1 MADVIT
7 GVTEIT
13 NVSQREIMENM
24 VQQYL
29 QAASMFPQRVQT
41 FAVARGIKSVD
52 IPRTGGFT
60 VGTKTENTAVDAQA
74 LTWAVDNL
82 PLTNHR
88 VIQVLM
94 EDIANIQSK
103 VDQELQIAQRA
114 GLDLAFDT
122 DLKIVNAFYS
132 AASASAPDHIVAYA
146 NSVSDDTLG
155 SADVMNA
162 KYLLDLQKVPAD
174 GRYLAVDPLGYSQL
188 LAVSDFVR
196 VDAINANQLT
206 EGIRPGV
213 VGKIYGFEVFMSQ
226 AVTTKQNIAF
236 HKSALAYGVQQG
248 ITYANQSALEHLG
261 VRHSFSQLYGVKGL
275 DLGKRHV
282 VIGTASSLT
291 IA

>member
-1 MADVIT
+1 MADVLM
-7 GVTEIT
+7 GVTEIDS
-13 NVSQREIMENM
+13 VSQREIMANM

-29 QAASMFPQRVQT
+29 QASAMFPQRIMT
-41 FAVARGIKSVD
+41 FTAANGLKSVD

-60 VGTKTENTAVDAQA
+60 VNTKAENTPVDAQA

-82 PLTNHR
+82 PLTQHR
-88 VIQVLM
+88 VIQVLL

-122 DLKIVNAFYS
+122 DLHLVDGFYNS
-132 AASASAPDHIVAYA
+132 ASASAPDHIIPYA
-146 NSVSDDTLG
+146 ASGLAGADIL
-155 SADVMNA
+155 SA
-162 KYLLDLQKVPAD
+162 KLLLDTQKVPMD
-174 GRYLAVDPLGYSQL
+174 GRYLAVTPTGYSQL

-196 VDAINANQLT
+196 VDAINANQIT

-226 AVTTKQNIAF
+226 AVVADQHIAF
-236 HKSALAYGVQQG
+236 HRSSLAYGVQQG
-248 ITYANQSALEHLG
+248 VTYKADEDLPNLAM
-261 VRHSFSQLYGVKGL
+261 RHSFSQIYGLKGL

-282 VIGTASSLT
+282 IIGKAAGPLT
-291 IA
+291 TNF

>member
-1 MADVIT
+1 MTDVIT

-29 QAASMFPQRVQT
+29 QSASMFPQRIMT
-41 FAVARGIKSVD
+41 FPVAKGIKSVD
-52 IPRTGGFT
+52 IPRASGFT
-60 VGTKTENTAVDAQA
+60 VGSKAENTAVDAQSI
-74 LTWAVDNL
+74 TWAVDNL
-82 PLTNHR
+82 ALTNHR

-103 VDQELQIAQRA
+103 VDQEMQMAQRA

-122 DLKIVNAFYS
+122 DLKIVNALYS

-146 NSVSDDTLG
+146 NTTSLG
-155 SADVMNA
+155 SADVLNA
-162 KYLLDLQKVPAD
+162 KLLLDIQKVPQD
-174 GRYLAVDPLGYSQL
+174 GRYFAVDAIGYSQL

-196 VDAINANQLT
+196 YDAIAANQLT
-206 EGIRPGV
+206 EGVRPGV
-213 VGKIYGFEVFMSQ
+213 VGKIFGFEVFMSQ
-226 AVTTKQNIAF
+226 AVTADQHVAF

-248 ITYANQSALEHLG
+248 ITYATQPQLEHLG

-275 DLGKRHV
+275 DSGKRHV
-282 VIGTASSLT
+282 VIGKATSLT
-291 IA
+291 IV

>member
-29 QAASMFPQRVQT
+29 QAAAMFPQRVQT
-41 FAVARGIKSVD
+41 FAVAKGIKSVD
-52 IPRTGGFT
+52 IPRAGGFT

-74 LTWAVDNL
+74 ITWAVDNL
-82 PLTNHR
+82 PLSNHR

-94 EDIANIQSK
+94 EDIASIQSK
-103 VDQELQIAQRA
+103 VDQELQMSQRA

-132 AASASAPDHIVAYA
+132 SASASAPDHIVAYA
-146 NSVSDDTLG
+146 NSGTDDTLG
-155 SADVMNA
+155 SADVLNA
-162 KYLLDLQKVPAD
+162 KLLLDTQKVPQD
-174 GRYLAVDPLGYSQL
+174 GRYLAVDPVGYSQL

-196 VDAINANQLT
+196 YDAIAANQLT
-206 EGIRPGV
+206 EGVRPGV
-213 VGKIYGFEVFMSQ
+213 VGKIFGFEVFMSN
-226 AVTTKQNIAF
+226 AITAKQQIAF

-248 ITYANQSALEHLG
+248 ITYATQPQLEHLG
-261 VRHSFSQLYGVKGL
+261 VRHSFSQIYGIKGL

-282 VIGTASSLT
+282 VIGTASSLV

>member
-13 NVSQREIMENM
+13 NVSQREIMANM

-29 QAASMFPQRVQT
+29 QGAAMFPQRVQT
-41 FAVARGIKSVD
+41 FVAANGLKSVD

-60 VGTKTENTAVDAQA
+60 VGSKAENTAVDAQA

-82 PLTNHR
+82 PLTSHR
-88 VIQVLM
+88 VIQVLL

-114 GLDLAFDT
+114 GMDLAFDT
-122 DLKIVNAFYS
+122 DLRLVAEFYAS
-132 AASASAPDHIVAYA
+132 ASASAPDHIVAYA
-146 NSVSDDTLG
+146 NSAGANTMG
-155 SADVMNA
+155 AADVLNA
-162 KYLLDLQKVPAD
+162 KLLLDLQKVPQD
-174 GRYLAVDPLGYSQL
+174 GRYLAVDPIAYSEL

-196 VDAINANQLT
+196 VDAINANQVT

-213 VGKIYGFEVFMSQ
+213 VGRIYGFEVFMSN
-226 AVTTKQNIAF
+226 AVTEDQNIAF

-248 ITYANQSALEHLG
+248 ITYQTDMDLPHLAM
-261 VRHSFSQLYGVKGL
+261 RHSFSQIYGLKGL

-282 VIGTASSLT
+282 ILGKATLA
-291 IA
+291 